1 MDSTSFNN
9 LLLKTAFC
17 CMACDG
23 NIDKREVSLI
33 KKMHQENKIFGAL
46 EINNDLDN
54 LLTEINNRGIK
65 FIRDFFNELT
75 SFELNEQEELSLIRI
90 AIETIRADEK
100 VEYSEIKFFKVIR
113 SKLKIS
119 NEKILSIHSDFE
131 EFLEQDIISESYL
144 TRLQDDFFNSQNLP
158 LFDVSSLIID
168 ENNTK

>member
-1 MDSTSFNN
+1 
-9 LLLKTAFC
+9 
-17 CMACDG
+17 MACDG